1 MTDGNGDMIT
11 NAVDPLV
18 LEIFLYKNNYKD
30 RLLISELKEKA
41 QTIKIP
47 GLENGS
53 FFVKTGDIIDILN
66 TKFKKDLDNFE
77 STPSENLNQSVTSI
91 YFIDSIIKAFE
102 LVKYFRINVSESEIY
117 SRKAKDSISF
127 EFRILHSK
135 IDLTSI
141 CAPDFLIEARRIL
154 KKLGFISSEAFAKQ
168 PYFEASARDLVN
180 KLRSYYQM
188 VDPEGEEAEYVS
200 SLLIIFGNKLEKDNS
215 IVLVITEE

>member
-53 FFVKTGDIIDILN
+53 FFVKTDDIIDILN

-91 YFIDSIIKAFE
+91 YFIDSIIQAFGSIR
-102 LVKYFRINVSESEIY
+102 YFRINVSESEVY
-117 SRKAKDSISF
+117 SRKTKDSISF

-154 KKLGFISSEAFAKQ
+154 KKLGFISPESFTKT

-180 KLRSYYQM
+180 KLRSYSQM
-188 VDPEGEEAEYVS
+188 INPEGEESEYVS
-200 SLLIIFGNKLEKDNS
+200 SLLLIFGNKLEKDNS
-215 IVLVITEE
+215 IILVITEE